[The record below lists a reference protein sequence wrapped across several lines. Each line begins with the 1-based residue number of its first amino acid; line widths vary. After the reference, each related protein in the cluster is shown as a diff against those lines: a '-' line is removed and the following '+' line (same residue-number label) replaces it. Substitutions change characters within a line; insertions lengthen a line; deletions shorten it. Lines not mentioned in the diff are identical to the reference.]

1 MQLYVYF
8 DTEVDAS
15 TMEKSLDL
23 DWHPG
28 DEGDNDQQRRSV
40 DPVVVESRQCINP
53 FTTIH
58 DGNFRRLSSC
68 YVTIHDRNCRRIYY
82 SYTRIPGS

>member
-40 DPVVVESRQCINP
+40 DPVVVESRQCIKENKVGYCCRLADP
-53 FTTIH
+53 VDINTTCS
-58 DGNFRRLSSC
+58 RK
-68 YVTIHDRNCRRIYY
+68 
-82 SYTRIPGS
+82 